1 MNRRVCSQAPD
12 VPREWLRAFDVG
24 LVFFLAHAMNPFS
37 GATWL
42 WRALRGQSVVFAALF
57 ALTLLGL
64 SIVHALRHVLAA
76 LGLPWLALLILPA
89 LIFGFLA
96 KREEQWWPEPL
107 ERKRWSRRLVFG
119 SIALAI
125 AISFLKPKPS
135 APEVKPASE
144 RVAAPHHGPSGK

>member
-1 MNRRVCSQAPD
+1 
-12 VPREWLRAFDVG
+12 
-24 LVFFLAHAMNPFS
+24 MNPFS

-64 SIVHALRHVLAA
+64 SIVHVLRHLLAA

-96 KREEQWWPEPL
+96 KREEEWWPEPL

-125 AISFLKPKPS
+125 AISFVKPKPPV
-135 APEVKPASE
+135 ADEKAVSE
-144 RVAAPHHGPSGK
+144 RAPAQPHGPSGK

>member
-1 MNRRVCSQAPD
+1 
-12 VPREWLRAFDVG
+12 
-24 LVFFLAHAMNPFS
+24 MNPFS

-64 SIVHALRHVLAA
+64 SIVHVLRHMLAA

-89 LIFGFLA
+89 LIFGYLA
-96 KREEQWWPEPL
+96 KREEEWWPDPL

-119 SIALAI
+119 SIAVAI
-125 AISFLKPKPS
+125 AISFLKPKPPVTEQN
-135 APEVKPASE
+135 AVTE
-144 RVAAPHHGPSGK
+144 RGQAQHHRPSGK